1 MFRGKS
7 LYSKFLLAV
16 PAIAVSLP
24 AFAVDEIIV
33 TAERI
38 EANLQEVPM
47 AVTALS
53 AADLETNNITSTMEL
68 TKTVP
73 GMVYRRNTGT
83 ASASNVYIRGFGDDE
98 SRLTDPTTGLYIDG
112 VYVGRP
118 YGSLVEL
125 IDAGSVEV
133 LRGPQ
138 GTLYGRNTIAGAI
151 KINSADRGE
160 NGGNFAVSVGDE
172 GYRKVKGGFSYGIND
187 SSGIIFS
194 ALHEESDGYVNAG
207 AFGKQGGK
215 DVTAVRVAYDKEFG
229 NDWSLKISADL
240 VEDDSDPTPATTRGT
255 YTTPAASSREYIDN
269 TESSGLTVALNGPV
283 GEWDMSVLYGNR
295 SIENFLDSH
304 ISARYTQIMDQ
315 TQDSLEVSGNRDFG
329 MVNVTAGLYYMEEQY
344 DFEYDFFGFSIYGA
358 TFDSETEQTAAFV
371 NAKWSLS
378 DQLMLTTGLRTMQ
391 EDRYLSVTNTNS
403 LQIAGTGAYNCGF
416 GIGPSCPA
424 ALGQYDLDFDRE
436 DYRLALDYQIS
447 DDLMIYV
454 SHSTGSR
461 TGGWSSD
468 NLAPVD
474 EEELETTEIGIR
486 SVIGGIRF
494 NLTYFDSVLEGFQTG
509 VSSSGA
515 FGRSNA
521 DEAEFKGL
529 ELEFGGN
536 LTDSLS
542 FNGYITTLDAEYTEL
557 SVGQAQGFLG
567 GNAADRQAA
576 CPAAGADFTANG
588 PIWQQCAYG
597 LNIKGAPEM
606 TWSLGLQY
614 AVNDAITID
623 LQGYG
628 ADETDNL
635 TGNPAYARTD
645 TYDKYDIGITYD
657 DEDSPYRIKFWGK
670 NITDQHEVANG
681 TGGLVYMYN
690 PRHYGMTVSAK
701 F

>member
-1 MFRGKS
+1 M
-7 LYSKFLLAV
+7 
-16 PAIAVSLP
+16 
-24 AFAVDEIIV
+24 
-33 TAERI
+33 
-38 EANLQEVPM
+38 
-47 AVTALS
+47 
-53 AADLETNNITSTMEL
+53 
-68 TKTVP
+68 
-73 GMVYRRNTGT
+73 
-83 ASASNVYIRGFGDDE
+83 
-98 SRLTDPTTGLYIDG
+98 
-112 VYVGRP
+112 
-118 YGSLVEL
+118 
-125 IDAGSVEV
+125 
-133 LRGPQ
+133 
-138 GTLYGRNTIAGAI
+138 
-151 KINSADRGE
+151 
-160 NGGNFAVSVGDE
+160 
-172 GYRKVKGGFSYGIND
+172 
-187 SSGIIFS
+187 
-194 ALHEESDGYVNAG
+194 
-207 AFGKQGGK
+207 
-215 DVTAVRVAYDKEFG
+215 
-229 NDWSLKISADL
+229 KISADL

-255 YTTPAASSREYIDN
+255 YTTTAASSREYIDN

-283 GEWDMSVLYGNR
+283 GDWDMSVLYGNR

-391 EDRYLSVTNTNS
+391 EDRYLSVTDTNT
-403 LQIAGTGAYNCGF
+403 LQNAGTGAYNCGF
-416 GIGPSCPA
+416 GIGPSCPG

-447 DDLMIYV
+447 DDLMMYV

>member
-16 PAIAVSLP
+16 PAIALSLP
-24 AFAVDEIIV
+24 ALAVDEIIV

-53 AADLETNNITSTMEL
+53 AADLETNNITNTMEL
-68 TKTVP
+68 TKSVP

-160 NGGNFAVSVGDE
+160 NGGNLAVTVGDE
-172 GYRKVKGGFSYGIND
+172 GYKKVKGGFSFGIND

-194 ALHEESDGYVNAG
+194 ALHEKSDGYVNAG

-215 DVTAVRVAYDKEFG
+215 DVTAVRVAFDTEFS
-229 NDWSLKISADL
+229 NDWNLKISADL

-255 YTTPAASSREYIDN
+255 YTTTAASSREYVDN
-269 TESSGLTVALNGPV
+269 TESSGLTIALNGPV
-283 GEWDMSVLYGNR
+283 GDWDISVLYGNR
-295 SIENFLDSH
+295 SIENYLDSH
-304 ISARYTQIMDQ
+304 ISARYVQIMDQ

-329 MVNVTAGLYYMEEQY
+329 MVNITAGLYYMEEQY
-344 DFEYDFFGFSIYGA
+344 DFEYDFFGFSVYGA

-378 DQLMLTTGLRTMQ
+378 DQLMLTTGVRAMQ
-391 EDRYLSVTNTNS
+391 EDRYLSATDTNT
-403 LQIAGTGAYNCGF
+403 LQLAGTGAYNCGF
-416 GIGPSCPA
+416 GIGPSCPG

-436 DYRLALDYQIS
+436 DYRLALDYQVN
-447 DDLMIYV
+447 DDLMMYI

-474 EEELETTEIGIR
+474 EEELETTEIGVR
-486 SVIGGIRF
+486 STIGGIRL

-509 VSSSGA
+509 VSASGA

-536 LTDSLS
+536 ITDSLS
-542 FNGYITTLDAEYTEL
+542 FNGYITTLDAEYTDL
-557 SVGQAQGFLG
+557 TVGQAQGFLG
-567 GNAADRQAA
+567 GTPAERQAA

-588 PIWQQCAYG
+588 PIWQQCAYA

-635 TGNPAYARTD
+635 TANPAYARTD

-657 DEDSPYRIKFWGK
+657 DEDSPYRIKFFGK
-670 NITDQHEVANG
+670 NITDQHEVANA

-690 PRHYGMTVSAK
+690 PRHYGVTVSAK